1 MQTVIIYDILLYRKF
16 WPVDGHYL
24 SWTADCSHK
33 GYRHETCVS
42 MDLDSAVNVFAHPE
56 TVIDV
61 VGTIATKV
69 VEDWNDKNSNLTVS

>member
-1 MQTVIIYDILLYRKF
+1 
-16 WPVDGHYL
+16 
-24 SWTADCSHK
+24 
-33 GYRHETCVS
+33 

-61 VGTIATKV
+61 VGKIATKV